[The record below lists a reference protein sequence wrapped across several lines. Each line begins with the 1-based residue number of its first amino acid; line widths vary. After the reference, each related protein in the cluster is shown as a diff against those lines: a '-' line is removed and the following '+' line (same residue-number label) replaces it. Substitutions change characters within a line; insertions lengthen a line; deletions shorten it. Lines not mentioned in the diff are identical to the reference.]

1 MLSRRSLTWLALGLG
16 LLALLA
22 VIAWALPRRAEAP
35 ANVVHV
41 SRGPI
46 NSSIEAL
53 GRVRPDRQ
61 AQLSLRGGGRVADVK
76 VQIGD
81 KVEAGQALLTLDAAQ
96 AERDVRQAE
105 LELAARRQKLDQAR
119 AGGSPADIEAAQAA
133 VREATVAREVAQ
145 AQYDDRAKQPDA
157 RTSEEAARLEAA
169 KAAYQRARASLDK
182 ALSGSPPEAIAALQT
197 GVAQAE
203 LALTTARARLDETRL
218 TAPFAGVVLDVLT
231 RPGENVGAGAPLV
244 LLADVTKQH
253 IEADVEEVDAPLV
266 QAGQSAEVRLDAFPG
281 QTLAATVTR
290 IAPAATTRQG
300 ATSYTTWLELPPT
313 DLALKPGMGATVTI
327 ATRTKP
333 DALLVPA
340 RAVQSVGRQK
350 IVRVLRNGRPIEA
363 EVTTGLSD
371 KQQVEILDGL
381 REGDL
386 VIVE

>member
-1 MLSRRSLTWLALGLG
+1 MLSRRSLTWLAIGLG

-22 VIAWALPRRAEAP
+22 VIVWSLSRRADAP
-35 ANVVHV
+35 ANAVRVT
-41 SRGPI
+41 RGSI
-46 NSSIEAL
+46 NATVEAM

-61 AQLSLRGGGRVADVK
+61 AQLSLRGGGRVAEVK
-76 VQIGD
+76 AQIGD
-81 KVEAGQALLTLDAAQ
+81 KVAVGQVLLTLDPAQ

-169 KAAYQRARASLDK
+169 KAAYQRARASLEK
-182 ALSGSPPEAIAALQT
+182 ALTGASPEDIAALQT
-197 GVAQAE
+197 GVEQAA

-218 TAPFAGVVLDVLT
+218 TAPFAGVVLDVT
-231 RPGENVGAGAPLV
+231 ARPGETVGAGAPLV
-244 LLADVTKQH
+244 LLADVTQQH
-253 IEADVEEVDAPLV
+253 LEVDVEEVDAPLV

-300 ATSYTTWLELPPT
+300 ATSYTAWLDLAAT
-313 DLALKPGMGATVTI
+313 DLALKPGMGATASI
-327 ATRTKP
+327 ATRAKP
-333 DALLVPA
+333 DALLVPV

-350 IVRVLRNGRPIEA
+350 ILRVLRDGRPVEV

-371 KQQVEILDGL
+371 RQRVEILDGL